1 MRERKRVFKW
11 WWGWNVERLER
22 WLEERESGGWHLASI
37 NGSGLVFTFE
47 RGEPRR
53 IAYRI
58 DYQTQPGEDYRLLF
72 EDAGWALAGS
82 GAGWYYWRMP
92 HTGTRPEIFTDVE
105 SLIGRNRRQM
115 RLLAVLL
122 AVQIPTAVVLAGRD
136 ATPFVSAVAFIQL
149 ALVVVMGL
157 ALLRFLIANRA
168 LRSRL

>member
-1 MRERKRVFKW
+1 MRERMRILKW

-22 WLEERESGGWHLASI
+22 WIEDREAAGWRLVAIS
-37 NGSGLVFTFE
+37 GSGLLFTFE

-58 DYQTQPGEDYRLLF
+58 DYQARPGDDYRLLF

-92 HTGTRPEIFTDVE
+92 YTGTRPEIFTDAE

-115 RLLAVLL
+115 ALLS
-122 AVQIPTAVVLAGRD
+122 VVLAAQLPAALVLARQD
-136 ATPFVSAVAFIQL
+136 ATPFMSAVAGIQL

-157 ALLRFLIANRA
+157 ALLRFLLANRA